1 MASAFTVEDAHLDTT
16 VLRTGGGTG
25 TKRRVSGLFLLPVTW
40 IVLGILVLAPAA
52 FVVVSSVLAD
62 PTNPAAGFSLQAIE
76 EVFATPSMLLKLA
89 QTIVFAV
96 VIAAITTVVATL
108 LSWSTTRLA
117 MSGARV
123 RETLIVASLYLSPF
137 IAAVAWIW
145 LGTKGTGLIDKWEQT
160 LGIPEF
166 LQPDIMSVGGMV
178 FILVTHYVPY
188 AYMFIS
194 SSMAG
199 LDTTLE
205 EASLV
210 NGRGYFATSIRVS
223 LPMLRPAI
231 LSAGLFVAIL
241 AMGEF
246 TVPSLLGQTGAFTP
260 LSSTIYEA
268 LNGAVQN
275 IPLAGAISTE
285 LLIVC
290 LVGLYLYQRSIR
302 ASSRYTAVGGK
313 GRRSDRI
320 RVSPVTA
327 TIVWVLTLVYSVFAF
342 LLPLATLVV
351 MSLAKFLAPSLADMK
366 FSADNLWQTITSSET
381 LSALGNSLVL
391 ALVVPILCIVLGI
404 LIVYLSDRVRLPTSR
419 AMTYVATAPMALPGL
434 VIALGVLLL
443 YIRTPLYLTLTI
455 IVIGLVAISLTH
467 AVRVISNGFGQ
478 IDASLEEA
486 SQVTGASRLRTV
498 LLVLVP
504 LIRPSLYAAFSLL
517 FVLTLRELNIPV
529 LLYAPDTETLSVVA
543 WNFSESSITSAAAIG
558 LLQIV
563 VMLIGMGL
571 LRLIIMP
578 PIRRKRA

>member
-1 MASAFTVEDAHLDTT
+1 MASAFTVEEPSLDTS
-16 VLRTGGGTG
+16 VLRAGGGTG
-25 TKRRVSGLFLLPVTW
+25 ARRTISGLVLLPATW
-40 IVLGILVLAPAA
+40 IILGVLVLAPAA

-62 PTNPAAGFSLQAIE
+62 PTSPGSGFSLQAIL
-76 EVFATPSMLLKLA
+76 EVFAAPSMLVRLGK
-89 QTIVFAV
+89 TIVFAV
-96 VIAAITTVVATL
+96 AIAVITTVAATL

-117 MSGARV
+117 MRGARL
-123 RETLIVASLYLSPF
+123 RETLVVASLYLSPF

-145 LGTKGTGLIDKWEQT
+145 LATSGTGLINKWEQEI
-160 LGIPEF
+160 GIPEF
-166 LQPDIMSVGGMV
+166 LQPDVMSVGGMV

-210 NGRGYFATSIRVS
+210 NGRGYLATSLRVS

-260 LSSTIYEA
+260 LSSTIYDA

-290 LVGLYLYQRSIR
+290 LAGLYLYQRSIR
-302 ASSRYTAVGGK
+302 ASGRYTAVGGK

-320 RVSPVTA
+320 RVSPLTSA
-327 TIVWVLTLVYSVFAF
+327 IVWILTLAYSFFAF

-351 MSLAKFLAPSLADMK
+351 MSLAKFLAPSLGDMK
-366 FSADNLWQTITSSET
+366 FSAETLWQTITSFET

-391 ALVVPILCIVLGI
+391 AVAVPVICIALGI

-434 VIALGVLLL
+434 VIAFGVLLL

-455 IVIGLVAISLTH
+455 MIVGLVAISLTH

-478 IDASLEEA
+478 IDSSLEEA
-486 SQVTGASRLRTV
+486 SQVSGASRLRTV

-504 LIRPSLYAAFSLL
+504 LVRPSLYAAFSLL

-529 LLYAPDTETLSVVA
+529 LLYAPDTETLSVIA
-543 WNFSESSITSAAAIG
+543 WNFSESSITNAAAIG
-558 LLQIV
+558 LLQVV
-563 VMLIGMGL
+563 VMLIGMGI
-571 LRLIIMP
+571 LRLLIMP
-578 PIRRKRA
+578 PIRSRRA

>member
-1 MASAFTVEDAHLDTT
+1 MASAFTVEDAQLNTT
-16 VLRTGGGTG
+16 ALRTGGATG
-25 TKRRVSGLFLLPVTW
+25 AKRRLSGLFLLPATW
-40 IVLGILVLAPAA
+40 IVLGVLVIAPAA
-52 FVVVSSVLAD
+52 FVVLSAVLAD
-62 PTNPAAGFSLQAIE
+62 PTNPAAGFSLAAVE
-76 EVFATPSMLLKLA
+76 EVFATPSMLFKLG

-96 VIAAITTVVATL
+96 VIAAITTVLATL

-117 MSGARV
+117 MRGARV

-137 IAAVAWIW
+137 VTAVAWIW
-145 LGTKGTGLIDKWEQT
+145 LATKGTGLIDRAEQA

-166 LQPDIMSVGGMV
+166 LQPDIMSVAGMV

-210 NGRGYFATSIRVS
+210 NGRGYFGTSLRVS
-223 LPMLRPAI
+223 LPMLRPAV

-302 ASSRYTAVGGK
+302 TSARYTAVGGK

-320 RVSPVTA
+320 RVSGVTSA
-327 TIVWVLTLVYSVFAF
+327 IVWVLTLVYAVLAF
-342 LLPLATLVV
+342 LLPLATLMV

-366 FSADNLWQTITSSET
+366 FSAENLWQTVTSGET
-381 LSALGNSLVL
+381 LTALGNSLIL
-391 ALVVPILCIVLGI
+391 AISVPIICIVLGI
-404 LIVYLSDRVRLPTSR
+404 LIVYLADRARLPTSR

-455 IVIGLVAISLTH
+455 IVLGLIAISLTH

-558 LLQIV
+558 LLQVV

-578 PIRRKRA
+578 PVRRKRA

>member
-16 VLRTGGGTG
+16 ALRTSGGTG
-25 TKRRVSGLFLLPVTW
+25 AKRRVSGLFLLPVTW
-40 IVLGILVLAPAA
+40 VILGILVLAPAG
-52 FVVVSSVLAD
+52 FVVLSSVLAD
-62 PTNPAAGFSLQAIE
+62 PTNPAAGFSLQAIK
-76 EVFATPSMLLKLA
+76 EVFATPSMLVKLL
-89 QTIVFAV
+89 QTVVFAV
-96 VIAAITTVVATL
+96 AIAAITTVIATL

-117 MSGARV
+117 MRGARI

-145 LGTKGTGLIDKWEQT
+145 LGTRGTGLIDKWEQSV
-160 LGIPEF
+160 GIPGF

-210 NGRGYFATSIRVS
+210 NGRGYFATSLRVS
-223 LPMLRPAI
+223 FPMLRPAI

-260 LSSTIYEA
+260 LSSTIYNA

-290 LVGLYLYQRSIR
+290 LAGLYLYQRSIR
-302 ASSRYTAVGGK
+302 ASSRYTAVSGK

-320 RVSPVTA
+320 RLSRA
-327 TIVWVLTLVYSVFAF
+327 TSAIVWILTLIYGVFAF

-366 FSADNLWQTITSSET
+366 FSAENLWQTLTSSET
-381 LSALGNSLVL
+381 LSALGNSLIL
-391 ALVVPILCIVLGI
+391 ALVVPIVCIALGI
-404 LIVYLSDRVRLPTSR
+404 LIVYLSDRARLPTSR

-443 YIRTPLYLTLTI
+443 YIRTPLYLTLGI

-467 AVRVISNGFGQ
+467 AVRVVSNGFGQ

-543 WNFSESSITSAAAIG
+543 WNFSESSITGAAAIG
-558 LLQIV
+558 LLQVV

-578 PIRRKRA
+578 PIRRKLA